1 MSISGVHMC
10 RSAYMD
16 AFKTCCVCVHANWI
30 AVVGVSVYAYWVL
43 LILRF
48 LWFWREYGHNVNQ
61 TDCTQ
66 NFRRASNSLV
76 YIELQTHQQINRAN
90 PIYIVYTYIFIS
102 FLFRC
107 FRCSFN
113 KSAVLLEWYIFF
125 WHVKRVWCATVDFV
139 ARAKR
144 NTKATQFNFCFS
156 RVLLIFSCRYCYWQ

>member
-1 MSISGVHMC
+1 MC
-10 RSAYMD
+10 WSAYMD

-30 AVVGVSVYAYWVL
+30 AFVGVSVYAYWVL

-102 FLFRC
+102 FFFVVFVAPSIKVQC
-107 FRCSFN
+107 YWSGI
-113 KSAVLLEWYIFF
+113 YIF
-125 WHVKRVWCATVDFV
+125 WQVKRVWCATVDFV
-139 ARAKR
+139 ARPKR